1 MEKGKKEIQ
10 EFWMNCL
17 KRKKRKGIK
26 EWKTWKLFK
35 KFLNDN
41 KGDVKKILKIK
52 KYNKRPMHMM
62 VPILDDVIYE
72 LMSEYDLEKFE
83 GTKSI
88 FNGFSQINISIS
100 ISVFN

>member
-1 MEKGKKEIQ
+1 MRVDE
-10 EFWMNCL
+10 
-17 KRKKRKGIK
+17 
-26 EWKTWKLFK
+26 KLFK
-35 KFLNDN
+35 KFLNYN

-88 FNGFSQINISIS
+88 FNGLRQINISIS